1 MERHLGMKTGI
12 GLGALALALAA
23 CSSSA
28 NPEPVEQIIVREIGA
43 EAAPSAAADPP
54 TLAKIW

>member
-1 MERHLGMKTGI
+1 MKTGI

-43 EAAPSAAADPP
+43 EAVPSAAADPP